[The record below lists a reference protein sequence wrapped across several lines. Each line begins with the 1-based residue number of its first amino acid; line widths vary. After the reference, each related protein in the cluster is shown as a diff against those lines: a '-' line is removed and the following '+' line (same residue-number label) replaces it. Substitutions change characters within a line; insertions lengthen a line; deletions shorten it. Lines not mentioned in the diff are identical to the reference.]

1 MLGKYINQ
9 FMPDNEL
16 SVNEEFFIE
25 NMDGNRV
32 LIGCA
37 DRYKIE
43 DVDGGILTAAVMNE
57 KDKPPAMLLE
67 AALIDLLRENYLVKK
82 KPFYPS
88 FGERYYHI
96 SPSGN
101 VIYANFAGCAEDLD
115 SDFRNEMSAVFYK
128 NSDSEVYKPGDRVCQ
143 LVIMPIP
150 AIEFIEVDELSETER
165 GANGFGST
173 GVR

>member
-9 FMPDNEL
+9 FMADNEL

-67 AALIDLLRENYLVKK
+67 SALIDLLRENYFIEK
-82 KPFYPS
+82 KPFCPS
-88 FGERYYHI
+88 FRERYYYI
-96 SPSGN
+96 APTGDVMSSIFNGM
-101 VIYANFAGCAEDLD
+101 AEDFLL
-115 SDFRNEMSAVFYK
+115 YK
-128 NSDSEVYKPGDRVCQ
+128 YIGVYKTEEAARKNVSRC
-143 LVIMPIP
+143 LKLW
-150 AIEFIEVDELSETER
+150 EEVKR
-165 GANGFGST
+165 K
-173 GVR
+173 